1 MISLHGLTKVFA
13 GGVRALDAIDLTI
26 ADGEFFAL
34 LGPSGCG
41 KTTLLRTIAGLESPT
56 SGSVRINATDVT
68 TLPPGRRDVAMVF
81 QDYALFPHMTV
92 SDNIAYPLR
101 IRKVPRLERAAKAAE
116 VARRLSLP
124 DLLHRR
130 PAQLSGGQQQRV
142 ALARAI
148 ACHPTAFLFD
158 EPLSNLDARLRLE
171 ARTFLKRLQRELAV
185 TTVFV
190 THDQAEAL
198 ALADRVAVMSHGR
211 MIQVG
216 TPAEVF
222 QRPATTFVA
231 AFIGSTPMNLLP
243 GKITAGTLHV
253 AGATLPAPEGIPDG
267 DLVYG
272 VRPEYL
278 ELLLEARP
286 GAFPGTV
293 SVLENLGTS
302 TLVTLETDDT
312 LIQAVVPEGDEPPI
326 GTPAWALPRRSL
338 LYRDD
343 RLLHP

>member
-1 MISLHGLTKVFA
+1 VISLHGLTKVFA
-13 GGVRALDAIDLTI
+13 GGVRALDALDLTI

-41 KTTLLRTIAGLESPT
+41 KTTLLRTIAGLETPT

-68 TLPPGRRDVAMVF
+68 ALPPGRRDVAMVF

-92 SDNIAYPLR
+92 SENIAYPLR

-198 ALADRVAVMSHGR
+198 ALADRIAVMSHGR
-211 MIQVG
+211 MIQIG

-243 GKITAGTLHV
+243 GKITSGVLHV
-253 AGATLPAPEGIPDG
+253 AGATLPAPAGVPDG

-272 VRPEYL
+272 ARPEYL

-302 TLVTLETDDT
+302 TLVTLETDGT

-326 GTPAWALPRRSL
+326 GSPAWALPRRSL